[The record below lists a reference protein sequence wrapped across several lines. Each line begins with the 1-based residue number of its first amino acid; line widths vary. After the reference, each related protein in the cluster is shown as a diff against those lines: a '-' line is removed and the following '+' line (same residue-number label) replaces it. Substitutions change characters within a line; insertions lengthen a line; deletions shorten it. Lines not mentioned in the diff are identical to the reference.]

1 MIAVVVPTM
10 ESRQEVYE
18 NFLEAWDLLFKKY
31 RIILV
36 TVYDGEEP
44 TAVITSYI
52 NYSNSIGHKDP
63 ITLGDLPKKDRELIY
78 NKNDGV
84 RNLGFYIISKAL
96 KYVDKI
102 ITLDDDTLPLG
113 DTIQDHLDTLEKNVS
128 ISWIKSCSEY
138 TRGFPYAVRE
148 EAPVMIS
155 HGLWKGVADWD
166 APSQLVNGNPDIK
179 ISRYPVPKGIY
190 MPFCGMNVAF
200 RREALP
206 YMYYAPMGYKVG
218 MDRFAD
224 IWLGINLTRI
234 CAKKNWAI
242 YNGGAVVRHERASNV
257 WKNLQKEAKGLE
269 LNETYWQGD
278 ETDPYFKEYNKKR
291 LAWEKLIRKCID

>member
-1 MIAVVVPTM
+1 MIAIVVPTM
-10 ESRQEVYE
+10 ESRKEVYKQ
-18 NFLEAWDLLFKKY
+18 FIKAWKPLFTKHGC
-31 RIILV
+31 I
-36 TVYDGEEP
+36 
-44 TAVITSYI
+44 VITVIDGDKPVLAS
-52 NYSNSIGHKDP
+52 NYGLTKVNIYKHE
-63 ITLGDLPKKDRELIY
+63 ELKNLVY

-84 RNLGFYIISKAL
+84 RNAGFWYIA
-96 KYVDKI
+96 KYLEDVDTI

-113 DTIQDHLDTLEKNVS
+113 DTIQDHLDTLNRKES
-128 ISWIKSCSEY
+128 ISWIKSCSHY

-166 APSQLVNGNPDIK
+166 APQQLINGNPEIDLV
-179 ISRYPVPKGIY
+179 SHAVPKGIY

-224 IWLGINLTRI
+224 IWMGINLTRI
-234 CAKKNWAI
+234 CAEKNWAI

-257 WKNLQKEAKGLE
+257 WKNLQKEARGLE
-269 LNETYWQGD
+269 LNETYWQGNEED
-278 ETDPYFKEYNKKR
+278 KYFKEYETKR
-291 LAWEKLIRKCID
+291 KGWEKLIKKYIQG

>member
-1 MIAVVVPTM
+1 MVAVVVPTVRE
-10 ESRQEVYE
+10 ESYNV
-18 NFLEAWDLLFKKY
+18 FLEQWGHLFLKHEVLLVKITDGDEPKVEAWQYGWDFGNFKEEREWDFSGVSDLIF
-31 RIILV
+31 
-36 TVYDGEEP
+36 
-44 TAVITSYI
+44 
-52 NYSNSIGHKDP
+52 
-63 ITLGDLPKKDRELIY
+63 

-84 RNLGFYIISKAL
+84 RNLGFYLIAKHYPEIKT
-96 KYVDKI
+96 I
-102 ITLDDDTLPLG
+102 ITLDDDTLPLN
-113 DTIQDHLDTLEKNVS
+113 DTIQDHIDTLNRKVP

-138 TRGFPYAVRE
+138 TRGFPYCVRD

-166 APSQLVNGNPDIK
+166 APSQLVNGNPEIGIGK
-179 ISRYPVPKGIY
+179 YPVPKGIY

-200 RREALP
+200 KREALP

-234 CAKKNWAI
+234 CAEKNWAI

-257 WKNLQKEAKGLE
+257 WKNLQKEARGLE
-269 LNETYWQGD
+269 LNETYWSGD
-278 ETDPYFKEYNKKR
+278 ESDPYFKLYNEKR
-291 LAWEKLIRKCID
+291 EAWEKLIKDVGNL

>member
-1 MIAVVVPTM
+1 MIAIVVPTIRDECLQRFKEGWNSLVVKHDALLIVVRDGDNPM
-10 ESRQEVYE
+10 IGSEYAR
-18 NFLEAWDLLFKKY
+18 DLM
-31 RIILV
+31 
-36 TVYDGEEP
+36 G
-44 TAVITSYI
+44 
-52 NYSNSIGHKDP
+52 KDY
-63 ITLGDLPKKDRELIY
+63 ELIF

-84 RNLGFYIISKAL
+84 RNAGFWYISKYL
-96 KYVDKI
+96 PEVDTI
-102 ITLDDDTLPLG
+102 ITLDDDVLPLG
-113 DTIQDHLDTLEKNVS
+113 DTIQDHLDTLNKRVP
-128 ISWIKSCSEY
+128 ISWVKSCSEY

-148 EAPVMIS
+148 ESPVMIS

-166 APSQLVNGNPDIK
+166 APSQLINGNPDIK
-179 ISRYPVPKGIY
+179 LVSQPVPKGIY

-200 RREALP
+200 KREVLP

-234 CAKKNWAI
+234 CAEKNWAI

-269 LNETYWQGD
+269 INENYWNGD
-278 ETDPYFKEYNKKR
+278 ESDPYFKLYNSKRKKWAR
-291 LAWEKLIRKCID
+291 LIDSQVKV